1 MSTYLP
7 YNTVAGSAGSHPHTG
22 PTTHADIETR
32 VQIQTSESF
41 VLVFVFY
48 EVQCLQIAYL
58 DLFKWLVVLYEYLCG
73 QSKHRHVGIS
83 VGKRRGT
90 RITMLPYDFSC
101 WNGRRSGST
110 AMSQQDDNSPK
121 KNIIKARDAKYIDV
135 NADVVHELLRNFGNT
150 LGAYTWNHLP
160 TGGVSYP
167 KPFAIMYDFVRYMLY
182 LRWKSWTKTESL
194 HEIAQLQ
201 TQMQCAQFALLAI
214 VYLIKNAGLSTNN
227 KQYHNFQALLF
238 CRTALHPNSLWQIMC
253 QCPEFQTV
261 TSRHKIRLLSV
272 ATDSL
277 TPHHSNLF
285 KGLDNLLLSNP
296 SVLAMFNP
304 TLVDEL
310 CKISAWETMF
320 LGPSCV

>member
-1 MSTYLP
+1 MSIYMP
-7 YNTVAGSAGSHPHTG
+7 YSSVAGNAGSHPHTA
-22 PTTHADIETR
+22 PTAHANTETR
-32 VQIQTSESF
+32 AQTQTSESF

-90 RITMLPYDFSC
+90 RITILPYDFSC

-110 AMSQQDDNSPK
+110 AISQQDDNSPK
-121 KNIIKARDAKYIDV
+121 KNVVKARDAMYIDV

-150 LGAYTWNHLP
+150 SGAYTWNHLP
-160 TGGVSYP
+160 KSGVSYP
-167 KPFAIMYDFVRYMLY
+167 KQFAIIRDFLRYMCH
-182 LRWKSWTKTESL
+182 LRWKTWTKTESWC
-194 HEIAQLQ
+194 EIAQLQ

-214 VYLIKNAGLSTNN
+214 VYLVKNAGLSTNN
-227 KQYHNFQALLF
+227 EQYHKFQSLLF
-238 CRTALHPNSLWQIMC
+238 HRTSLHPNSLWQIMC
-253 QCPEFQTV
+253 HCPEFQMV
-261 TSRHKIRLLSV
+261 TSRHKVRLLSLT
-272 ATDSL
+272 TDTL
-277 TPHHSNLF
+277 TAHHSSVF
-285 KGLDNLLLSNP
+285 KSLDNLLLPNP

-310 CKISAWETMF
+310 YKVSAWETML